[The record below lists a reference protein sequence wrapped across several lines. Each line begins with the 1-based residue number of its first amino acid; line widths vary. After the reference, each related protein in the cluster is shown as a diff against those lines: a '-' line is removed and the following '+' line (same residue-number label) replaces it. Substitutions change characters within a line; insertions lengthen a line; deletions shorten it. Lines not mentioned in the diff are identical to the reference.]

1 MSLRLRIVAAI
12 ALVLALGS
20 GLGLALAG
28 WQARQW
34 LKGELESAQ
43 ESAELVVAR
52 EFSNLPRASRP
63 DRELDAL
70 IATFDGDRHLKARL
84 IGADGREIS
93 ASWPATSKP
102 PPAWFGALLRE
113 DVAPLRLAVPGD

>member
-12 ALVLALGS
+12 VLVLALGS

-34 LKGELESAQ
+34 LRGELESAQ
-43 ESAELVVAR
+43 DSAELAVAR
-52 EFSNLPRASRP
+52 DFSSLPKAAQP
-63 DRELDAL
+63 DHELDAL

-84 IGADGREIS
+84 LAADGRELA
-93 ASWPATSKP
+93 ASWPATS
-102 PPAWFGALLRE
+102 
-113 DVAPLRLAVPGD
+113 